1 MTGRLHK
8 KKIETRLRSF
18 HVRGDGLRGA
28 GGGGG
33 GVYSS
38 YPLFVRQDAFRETVR
53 RERDD
58 DCREDETFERLREG
72 ARARDGEIALDYE
85 RSFEGASLCIV
96 RVTWVMRGT
105 TTQPTTEPKTQ
116 KTEYWSKNPRAA
128 AMLIFRFAALFRS
141 GRGAFARDTAFIVT
155 ALRGRCVE
163 ERSAL
168 AHGNETR

>member
-1 MTGRLHK
+1 MWRREGEGGRVL
-8 KKIETRLRSF
+8 
-18 HVRGDGLRGA
+18 
-28 GGGGG
+28 
-33 GVYSS
+33 
-38 YPLFVRQDAFRETVR
+38 YPLFVRQDAFRESIR

-72 ARARDGEIALDYE
+72 ARARRRNCVRYE
-85 RSFEGASLCIV
+85 FEGASLCIV

-141 GRGAFARDTAFIVT
+141 GGMRSRVRRLFILSCLARAM
-155 ALRGRCVE
+155 R
-163 ERSAL
+163 
-168 AHGNETR
+168 